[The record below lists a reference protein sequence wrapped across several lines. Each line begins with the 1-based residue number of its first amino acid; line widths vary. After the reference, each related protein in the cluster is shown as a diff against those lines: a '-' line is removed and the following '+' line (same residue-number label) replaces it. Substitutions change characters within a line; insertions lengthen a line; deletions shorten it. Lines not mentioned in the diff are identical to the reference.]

1 MRLELRRAFK
11 QALNK
16 SGSVVGELVMKPSD
30 IEYNQ
35 PEKNEARE
43 RVLLHAVECLTNYR
57 SESPVIT
64 ERQFTETLRRACDF
78 LDKHCGMAAAQETLI
93 YKEDF
98 LTMHSRRIGTRSP
111 DQLSVLFLAGPKPS
125 EDIRLLV
132 ELGVLPQNIWA
143 IEGHGKTFEEAV
155 NDIRSS
161 GYAVKVHHGNL
172 QEFFEVV
179 PQQFDIV
186 YFDSC
191 SPLLGGAPNTFP
203 VLRELFLNQRLSPL
217 SVLIT
222 NFAEANADRE
232 HAVEWGKRIG
242 VWSWLRDDSVLCA
255 LGVESGDVDMPADL
269 RRVDAQEHFLT
280 NCDGNDEKYF
290 AFVAAHLPSYYS
302 EFATR
307 FIMEFAG
314 LLLPWWRV
322 IALPGANREYFR
334 EGQEL
339 KDAKRAKIENDKAA
353 EKELGPYKDDDSF
366 PTFPRILELASR
378 HLPKTDPVQQELFNH
393 ELHGTKLNRAIRDV
407 YFMRHLLDS
416 KFNEYANHH
425 ARACSRTLATLF
437 REFNWFD
444 YDVTPDGNV
453 LGTSP
458 QINLLTDLLLGLY
471 GYPYHANVKKHLR
484 FKYTARKTPMYSD
497 VFVLDQA
504 RYFYDFVPT
513 LPVIGT
519 ELEFGHQLILRTCMD
534 LISRHGQDGYNDLFY
549 GATFHSEVI
558 EHDEGF
564 EWPERKEFKM

>member
-1 MRLELRRAFK
+1 
-11 QALNK
+11 
-16 SGSVVGELVMKPSD
+16 MKPD
-30 IEYNQ
+30 EIKYDQ

-43 RVLLHAVECLTNYR
+43 RVLLHAVECLTHYR

-64 ERQFTETLRRACDF
+64 ARQFTETLRHACDF
-78 LDKHCGMAAAQETLI
+78 LGKHCGMAAAQETLS

-125 EDIRLLV
+125 QDVRVLV
-132 ELGVLPQNIWA
+132 NLGVLPQNIWA
-143 IEGHGKTFEEAV
+143 IERDGKTFEKAV
-155 NDIRSS
+155 DDIRSS
-161 GYAVKVHHGNL
+161 GYPVKVYHGNL

-191 SPLLGGAPNTFP
+191 KALFDGPPNTFS

-217 SVLIT
+217 SVLIS
-222 NFAEANADRE
+222 NFAEANVDKK
-232 HAVEWGKRIG
+232 HAAEWGKRIG
-242 VWSWLRDDSVLCA
+242 VWSWWRDDYVLRD
-255 LGVESGDVDMPADL
+255 LGVKSGETDIPAELREVDSE
-269 RRVDAQEHFLT
+269 EHFLN
-280 NCDGNDEKYF
+280 NCAANFPKYF
-290 AFVAAHLPSYYS
+290 EFVAANIPNYYS

-339 KDAKRAKIENDKAA
+339 KDAKRAKMQNEETA
-353 EKELGPYKDDDSF
+353 EKELGPYKFDDSF
-366 PTFPRILELASR
+366 PTFPRILELAST
-378 HLPKTDPVQQELFNH
+378 HLPTTDPMQQELFNH
-393 ELHGTKLNRAIRDV
+393 ELHGTKLSRAVRDV

-416 KFNEYANHH
+416 NLNEYANHH
-425 ARACSRTLATLF
+425 PRACSHTLATFF

-444 YDVTPDGNV
+444 YDVAPDGNV

-458 QINLLTDLLLGLY
+458 QVNLVTDLLLGLY
-471 GYPYHANVKKHLR
+471 GYPYHANVRKHLR

-497 VFVLDQA
+497 LFVLDQA

-519 ELEFGHQLILRTCMD
+519 ELEFGHQLVLRTCMD
-534 LISRHGQDGYNDLFY
+534 LISRHGQDGYSDLFD

-558 EHDEGF
+558 ESLDGF
-564 EWPERKEFKM
+564 EWPERQESKM